1 MKKNL
6 QKEEKEEE
14 EEEEVDLISAAL
26 LAQ

>member
-6 QKEEKEEE
+6 QKEEEEEE

>member
-6 QKEEKEEE
+6 QKEEE

>member
-6 QKEEKEEE
+6 QKEEEEE